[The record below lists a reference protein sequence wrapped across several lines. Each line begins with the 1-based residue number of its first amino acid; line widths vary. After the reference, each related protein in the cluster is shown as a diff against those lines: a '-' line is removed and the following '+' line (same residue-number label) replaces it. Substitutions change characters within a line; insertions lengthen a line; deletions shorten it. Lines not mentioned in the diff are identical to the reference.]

1 MKTEKISIVD
11 KNKKYFEDRIKEI
24 QSILSEK
31 ELAQIINMF
40 SDYKAKGYKESLSRH
55 IRTVLVK
62 QKVEQFK
69 EALIEKFSSIQY
81 KDMFINT
88 RRNKRKFIF
97 FAGETNSGK
106 TYKAFQKLTEY
117 KNNHGIYLSP
127 LRLLALEGYEKI
139 KESGLACNLVTG
151 EEKILEEGAL
161 LQSSTIEL
169 APVDTF
175 IPYDVAIIDEI
186 GMIIDEQ
193 RGSAW
198 TQALIGINAN
208 TVVLT
213 GSLDYA
219 DFITKIVVDYL
230 GDEIEI
236 VHCERK
242 NKLEIEHNPI
252 NLNNIQ
258 AGDALVVFSR
268 KDVLYHKAVLEGM
281 GHKVSVV
288 YGALSPEVRKD
299 QARMFKEGE
308 TDVLVATDAISMG
321 LNLPIRRIVF
331 STTEK
336 YYNRQTEIISVE
348 LLRQIAGRAGR
359 YGLQEDGYV
368 TALTANDLKR
378 VKNKIHSKMNFEETL
393 FLRENYSIIELV
405 SQTINSENLV
415 ECISVFYKNTYGDY
429 FVNTDFSVKFQ
440 LAEYLELRHKKLPL
454 DVKYQFSSCPFNNED
469 EDLYNIWRALIEVIE
484 NNEKL
489 NSLKFVQPVN
499 GLESLEKNLKKIDL
513 IRWFYF
519 SFPNHV
525 LDIDKLITLRDD
537 VNKKIEIELS
547 KTQNAKAKSRWSN
560 SYR

>member
-24 QSILSEK
+24 QNILNEK
-31 ELAQIINMF
+31 ELSEIINRF
-40 SDYKAKGYKESLSRH
+40 SDYKVKGYKESLSKY

-169 APVDTF
+169 APVDTV

-281 GHKVSVV
+281 RHKVSVV
-288 YGALSPEVRKD
+288 YGALSPEVRKE

-469 EDLYNIWRALIEVIE
+469 EELYNIWRALIEVVE

-499 GLESLEKNLKKIDL
+499 SLEGLEKNLKKIDL

-519 SFPNHV
+519 SFPEYV

-537 VNKKIEIELS
+537 VNKKIEFELS